1 MISKLQKLE
10 KTINSELSTK
20 VQNSSIQNDELLIE
34 VKENDIL
41 DVIQFIKSNENL
53 KFKQLIDIAGVD
65 YPENKKRFEL
75 VYLLLSHDRL
85 RRHCH
90 RCRLWRL
97 RCR

>member
-41 DVIQFIKSNENL
+41 DVIQFIKSNEN
-53 KFKQLIDIAGVD
+53 
-65 YPENKKRFEL
+65 
-75 VYLLLSHDRL
+75 
-85 RRHCH
+85 
-90 RCRLWRL
+90 
-97 RCR
+97 

>member
-41 DVIQFIKSNENL
+41 DVIQFIKSN
-53 KFKQLIDIAGVD
+53 
-65 YPENKKRFEL
+65 
-75 VYLLLSHDRL
+75 
-85 RRHCH
+85 
-90 RCRLWRL
+90 
-97 RCR
+97 